1 MSSNH
6 IIDICWYKMS
16 NEFIIGSIKHAFNR
30 FFMLII
36 AVVDDDASEDLS
48 CVTRF
53 CVDLSDN
60 SYMITSSYE

>member
-1 MSSNH
+1 
-6 IIDICWYKMS
+6 MS